1 MSRKREKRGSLNH
14 QIHQRMEQLKCIGE
28 SRYQARLEYKEMMGG
43 SHQNNNTVGIH
54 SYNSYKAYKQTSEQ
68 FVKWLKDNNKGVR
81 NIEDI
86 TREHIIEYIKDKEQ
100 KGYSASTYSK
110 DLAAL
115 NKLFMSNTSE
125 ASMKVTK
132 KDCGVANKSFDSI
145 TNNRE
150 LKEHHKKINL
160 DNYKNQMLVG
170 KATGMRRES
179 YTKITPKA
187 FNRDREGLVISVEL
201 KEKGGK
207 VRTATI
213 LKEHREKLTKF
224 IDSLDINKPL
234 FSPDEMPNRYPA
246 HRYRQQYAR
255 ALYLEYIE
263 ENGLGKSG
271 YKGFDEASV
280 LNLSK
285 NLGHSRDYVVKH
297 YICVEDSLNDV

>member
-1 MSRKREKRGSLNH
+1 
-14 QIHQRMEQLKCIGE
+14 MEQLKCFGE

-43 SHQNNNTVGIH
+43 SHQNNGTVGIH

-68 FVKWLKDNNKGVR
+68 FVKWLKDNDKGVR

-86 TREHIIEYIKDKEQ
+86 TREHIVEYIKEKEQ

-125 ASMKVTK
+125 ATK
-132 KDCGVANKSFDSI
+132 KVDKKECEVANKSFDSI
-145 TNNRE
+145 TNNRD

-160 DNYKNQMLVG
+160 DNYKNQQLVG

-179 YTKITPKA
+179 YTRITPKA
-187 FNRDREGLVISVEL
+187 FNRDITGQVISVEL
-201 KEKGGK
+201 KEKNGK
-207 VRTATI
+207 HRTAHI
-213 LKEHREKLTKF
+213 LKEHRAELTKF

-234 FSPDEMPNRYPA
+234 FTPKEMPNRLPC
-246 HRYRQQYAR
+246 HRFRQQYAR
-255 ALYLEYIE
+255 DLYDEYIAD
-263 ENGLGKSG
+263 NGLGKKG

-285 NLGHSRDYVVKH
+285 NLGHTRDYIVKH
-297 YICVEDSLNDV
+297 YICVKDYLEE